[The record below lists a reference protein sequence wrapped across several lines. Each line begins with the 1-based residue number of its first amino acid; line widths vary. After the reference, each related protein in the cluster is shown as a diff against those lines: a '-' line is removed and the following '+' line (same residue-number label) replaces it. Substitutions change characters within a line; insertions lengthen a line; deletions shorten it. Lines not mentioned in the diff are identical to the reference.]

1 MVKHSE
7 FHPLS
12 RTHEVRTRLSTW
24 LQQYRGWRKA
34 RRDRLELNSL
44 GNAALKDLGIDRSE
58 IPSIVHARGN
68 ERRRKREN

>member
-1 MVKHSE
+1 MVKHSQIY
-7 FHPLS
+7 LAW
-12 RTHEVRTRLSTW
+12 RTPEVRTRLSTW
-24 LQQYRGWRKA
+24 LRQYRGWRKA

-68 ERRRKREN
+68 ERRRRHEN